1 MANQIVRRLIA
12 AGASPQKASQFATQF
27 AATSPG
33 SKPKALEDAF
43 DAELGA
49 LSRAFYPNT
58 FQPPSMQSP
67 QFIDYAIGV
76 FGVDTISKVINDN
89 FAKYAPTFTKA
100 QTGGTYEQKLTELI
114 KEGKSLAQLN
124 KQFQDDLNAQLD
136 GKEDTG
142 FVSSADG
149 EKYIAKLFGEYN
161 KANNLS
167 LSGVNTFLNKD
178 KFYKAGLP
186 DPKFKYGQ
194 EEDLSAGVISW
205 KTHPQVEKY
214 LNTPEFKAKSLELQ
228 PKIKSIASGKLGGYD
243 YGNDPRMTADM
254 NEKAAL
260 QNTAAYNKVVAET
273 KDFDENALF
282 KQFSTSKANP
292 FKDEV
297 IRRESLK
304 KKTFVK

>member
-12 AGASPQKASQFATQF
+12 AGASPQRASQFATQF
-27 AATSPG
+27 QQSLPG
-33 SKPKALEDAF
+33 TKPKDIQDAF
-43 DAELGA
+43 DAELAA
-49 LSRAFYPNT
+49 LSKAFYPNT
-58 FQPPSMQSP
+58 FRPPSMENP

-76 FGVDTISKVINDN
+76 FGEDAIKAVVNNN

-100 QTGGTYEQKLTELI
+100 LDGSDYEQKLVELI
-114 KEGKSLAQLN
+114 KEGKSLAQLK
-124 KQFQDDLNAQLD
+124 KQFQDDLLNSV
-136 GKEDTG
+136 DTG
-142 FVSSADG
+142 FNSKDG
-149 EKYIAKLFGEYN
+149 EKYIDKLFGEYS

-186 DPKFKYGQ
+186 DPKLKYGK
-194 EEDLSAGVISW
+194 EEDLSAGIISW

-243 YGNDPRMTADM
+243 YGNDPRMSPEM
-254 NEKAAL
+254 NRQAAT
-260 QNTAAYNKVVAET
+260 QNTAALNKVIAET
-273 KDFDENALF
+273 EDFDENSLF
-282 KQFSTSKANP
+282 KQFSASKANP

-304 KKTFVK
+304 KKTLLK

>member
-1 MANQIVRRLIA
+1 MANQIVQRLIA
-12 AGASPQKASQFATQF
+12 AGASPQRASQFATQF
-27 AATSPG
+27 QQSLPG
-33 SKPKALEDAF
+33 TKPKDIQDAF

-67 QFIDYAIGV
+67 QFLDYAVGV
-76 FGVDTISKVINDN
+76 FGEDTIRKVISDN

-100 QTGGTYEQKLTELI
+100 QTGGAYEQTLTNLI
-114 KEGKSLAQLN
+114 AEGKSLAQLN
-124 KQFQDDLNAQLD
+124 KQLQDDLLNSV
-136 GKEDTG
+136 DTG
-142 FVSSADG
+142 FASSADG

-161 KANNLS
+161 KAQNLS

-194 EEDLSAGVISW
+194 EEDLSAGIISW

-243 YGNDPRMTADM
+243 YGNDPRMSPEM
-254 NEKAAL
+254 NRQAAT
-260 QNTAAYNKVVAET
+260 QNTAALNKVVAET

>member
-1 MANQIVRRLIA
+1 MANQIVQRLIA
-12 AGASPQKASQFATQF
+12 AGASPQRASQFATQF
-27 AATSPG
+27 QQSLPG
-33 SKPKALEDAF
+33 SKPREIQDAF
-43 DAELGA
+43 DEEIAA
-49 LSRAFYPNT
+49 LSKAFYPNT
-58 FQPPSMQSP
+58 FRPPTMESP
-67 QFIDYAIGV
+67 WFIDYAIGV
-76 FGVDTISKVINDN
+76 FGEDAISAVVNNN
-89 FAKYAPTFTKA
+89 FAKYAPTFIKA
-100 QTGGTYEQKLTELI
+100 QNGSDYEQKLVKLI
-114 KEGKSLAQLN
+114 KEDGLSLAQLN
-124 KQFQDDLNAQLD
+124 KQFQDDLFNSV
-136 GKEDTG
+136 DTG
-142 FVSSADG
+142 FNSKDG
-149 EKYIAKLFGEYN
+149 EKYIAKLFGEYS

-186 DPKFKYGQ
+186 DPKLKYGQ
-194 EEDLSAGVISW
+194 EEDLSAGIISW

-273 KDFDENALF
+273 KDFDENYLF

-304 KKTFVK
+304 KKTLLK